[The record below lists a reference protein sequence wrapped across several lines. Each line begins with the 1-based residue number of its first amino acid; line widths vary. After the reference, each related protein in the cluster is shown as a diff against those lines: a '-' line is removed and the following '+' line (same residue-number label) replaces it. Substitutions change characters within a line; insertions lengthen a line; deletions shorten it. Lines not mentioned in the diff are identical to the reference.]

1 MHLYSVFR
9 GSLPSRRSGPVAGF
23 DAFLLGEAVKEGARI
38 LYGQVD
44 AIEYAASGMPRL
56 TVSAQ
61 GG

>member
-1 MHLYSVFR
+1 M
-9 GSLPSRRSGPVAGF
+9 AGF